1 MQVAWQNGELILFG
15 ILFLLFVFVFAVNQL
30 TSLHKLYLAFHFFM
44 MLWPL
49 CHHLISVTSD
59 PDFQQILLKTAFF
72 SINFVGYGWLW
83 FTLVLVRG
91 QQVLQWKPVILTA
104 IPLLFVNV
112 LIFANPGEQF
122 FRAEADDLLYREYG
136 PLFWIF
142 FAVNIAY
149 CLAALIT
156 MLRAIR
162 GRTSIKQRNQL
173 ALFATGILIIILFA
187 LLDTIFNVILA
198 PVFRIAGMTTLG
210 IILSDLCFVLAIQR
224 YNAFEIIDVALR
236 DVIHNMTAGVVV
248 VDTHNIVLEANRSMR
263 RFMTV
268 RIGEPLQPE
277 QDPRL
282 AEEPDFAELLRRNQY
297 PDKTSQ
303 FEYSFPKG
311 EVRHV
316 VVQISPIHSRM
327 KVLLGHAITIQDV
340 TEYRALIRRLNS
352 KNAELHRQN
361 EELTLTQKELFL
373 ANQRLEEM
381 AIRDSLTGCYNR
393 RYLNQY
399 LEREIVVSRR
409 YSRTFSI
416 LLFDIDLFKNI
427 NDTYGHLIGDEVL
440 RSTARVV
447 MNCLRQSDM
456 LARYGGEEFLP
467 ARDGRTGSDGDRA
480 AHSHRG
486 GKQSGAYQTRDD
498 LRHDQHG
505 D

>member
-1 MQVAWQNGELILFG
+1 
-15 ILFLLFVFVFAVNQL
+15 
-30 TSLHKLYLAFHFFM
+30 
-44 MLWPL
+44 
-49 CHHLISVTSD
+49 
-59 PDFQQILLKTAFF
+59 
-72 SINFVGYGWLW
+72 
-83 FTLVLVRG
+83 
-91 QQVLQWKPVILTA
+91 VIA
-104 IPLLFVNV
+104 
-112 LIFANPGEQF
+112 
-122 FRAEADDLLYREYG
+122 
-136 PLFWIF
+136 
-142 FAVNIAY
+142 
-149 CLAALIT
+149 
-156 MLRAIR
+156 
-162 GRTSIKQRNQL
+162 
-173 ALFATGILIIILFA
+173 
-187 LLDTIFNVILA
+187 
-198 PVFRIAGMTTLG
+198 
-210 IILSDLCFVLAIQR
+210 DLCFVLAIQR

-248 VDTHNIVLEANRSMR
+248 VDTQNIVLEANRSMR

-409 YSRTFSI
+409 YSRIFSI

-456 LARYGGEEFLP
+456 LARYGGEEFTAYLP
-467 ARDGRTGSDGDRA
+467 ETGEQEAMAIAQRIRSAVESNQVHTNRGTICVTISMGIKVCQPSALPNENPKELLDQFFSRADAALYMAKKQGRNRIIAG
-480 AHSHRG
+480 
-486 GKQSGAYQTRDD
+486 
-498 LRHDQHG
+498 
-505 D
+505 